1 MPSAMA
7 FGGGTFGKWLVLE
20 GRAHMNRIKVLIT
33 MAGKKDFLSPGV
45 KTQPS
50 NTEGM
55 GSISSGGTK
64 VPRAMG
70 AVKNFKT

>member
-1 MPSAMA
+1 
-7 FGGGTFGKWLVLE
+7 
-20 GRAHMNRIKVLIT
+20 MNSINALIKR
-33 MAGKKDFLSPGV
+33 AGKKDFLSPGV

-55 GSISSGGTK
+55 GSISGGGTK

-70 AVKNFKT
+70 AVKNLKT

>member
-20 GRAHMNRIKVLIT
+20 GGAHMNRINALIKR
-33 MAGKKDFLSPGV
+33 AGKKDFLSPGV

-55 GSISSGGTK
+55 GSISGGGTK
-64 VPRAMG
+64 SHVPW
-70 AVKNFKT
+70 VQLKI